1 MNTLQT
7 QLEDQIN
14 ENLTQIGMQHF
25 QTFDGIS
32 IEQITRIDW
41 TINASHFTSATCY
54 SIDKLASVLANLR
67 FKNLQSELDENLEL
81 TFVTCDVM
89 PFVQFQ
95 AMTKDQILFT
105 RIDQSLF
112 IEDHKLELDYEEVIL
127 TDPDAA
133 SQRDAII
140 SAIRQD
146 RKSPVKS

>member
-14 ENLTQIGMQHF
+14 ENTTQIGISHF

-32 IEQITRIDW
+32 IEQITTRDW
-41 TINASHFTSATCY
+41 TVSQSWNTSQICHPIENIAF
-54 SIDKLASVLANLR
+54 ILAKLR
-67 FKNLQSELDENLEL
+67 FKNLQSELDEKLQL